1 MTNLWF
7 ALAAFVGTHFLMS
20 HPLRKPMVSALGDK
34 GFQGVYSLVS
44 IATFVWVILA
54 FRAVPPASPAFVAND
69 LIWWI
74 ATVSML
80 IGSILFAGS
89 LMGNPALPQPG
100 ADKLAEAPARG
111 VFAITRHPMM
121 WGFAFWAMT
130 HALASPTPRVFA
142 LTAAMAFLA
151 LGGSLGQDKK
161 KAALMGEAWQGWVSR
176 TAFMPFGGQL
186 SGRIRWATAW
196 PGRTTVLLGTLLWL
210 GASWA
215 HPLLGQPVAG
225 LWRWL

>member
-1 MTNLWF
+1 MNTLWL

-20 HPLRKPMVSALGDK
+20 HPLRTPMASALGEK
-34 GFQGVYSLVS
+34 GFQVVYSLVS
-44 IATFVWVILA
+44 IATFVWVIFA
-54 FRAVPPASPAFVAND
+54 FRAVPPAPPQFMAGD

-74 ATVSML
+74 ASVSML

-89 LMGNPALPQPG
+89 LMGNPALPAPG
-100 ADKLAEAPARG
+100 ADKLAAAPARG

-121 WGFAFWAMT
+121 WGFAFWAIT
-130 HALASPTPRVFA
+130 HALASPTPRVYA

-151 LGGSLGQDKK
+151 LAGSWGQDRK
-161 KAALMGEAWQGWVSR
+161 KAVLMGDAWQGWVSR
-176 TAFMPFGGQL
+176 TSFVPFGGQL
-186 SGRIRWATAW
+186 SGRISWAAAW
-196 PGRTTVLLGTLLWL
+196 PGRTTMLIGTLLWL
-210 GASWA
+210 VASWA

>member
-1 MTNLWF
+1 MNTLWL

-20 HPLRKPMVSALGDK
+20 HPLRKPMASALGDK
-34 GFQGVYSLVS
+34 GFQAVYSLVS
-44 IATFVWVILA
+44 IATFVWVILS
-54 FRAVPPASPAFVAND
+54 FRDVPPAPPQFVASD

-74 ATVSML
+74 ASVSML

-89 LMGNPALPQPG
+89 LMGNPALPAPG
-100 ADKLAEAPARG
+100 ADKLAAAPARG

-121 WGFAFWAMT
+121 WGFAFWSIT
-130 HALASPTPRVFA
+130 HALASPTPRVYA

-151 LGGSLGQDKK
+151 LAGSWGQDRK
-161 KAALMGEAWQGWVSR
+161 KAVLMGDAWQGWVSR
-176 TAFMPFGGQL
+176 TSFVPFGGQL
-186 SGRIRWATAW
+186 AGRISWAAAW
-196 PGRTTVLLGTLLWL
+196 PGRTTLLLGTLLWL